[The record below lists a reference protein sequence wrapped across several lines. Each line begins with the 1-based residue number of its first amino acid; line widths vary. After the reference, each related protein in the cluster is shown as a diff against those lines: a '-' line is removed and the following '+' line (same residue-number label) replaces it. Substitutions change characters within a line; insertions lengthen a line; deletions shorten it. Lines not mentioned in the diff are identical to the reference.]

1 MSEPRPTEPRAVDTE
16 SLLAQMGG
24 LRGLLDSALPATVF
38 VLANLVGDGDLT
50 IPIVLS
56 LVAGLLVVVLRRAR
70 GESVQQAF
78 SGFFGLA
85 IAVLFARATGT
96 GEGFFLPGII
106 STALTG
112 VAFLVSL
119 LLGKPA
125 VAYALTAYDPRYAAW
140 KVHEPLRR
148 ACQVAT
154 AFWTFTFF
162 VRAGVAYFVYTRDGD
177 NDGLLLIVV
186 NAVKWPLIVGA
197 VVLTVVLVKRA
208 GLPAEEPDEEP
219 AEVPQQL

>member
-1 MSEPRPTEPRAVDTE
+1 MSEPRAVDTE

-24 LRGLLDSALPATVF
+24 LRGLLDSAVPATVF

-56 LVAGLLVVVLRRAR
+56 LVAGMLVVVLRRAR

-85 IAVLFARATGT
+85 IAVVFARATGT

-106 STALTG
+106 TTGLTG

-119 LLGKPA
+119 LIGKPA

-148 ACQVAT
+148 ACRLAT
-154 AFWTFTFF
+154 AFWTLTFF
-162 VRAGVAYFVYTRDGD
+162 IRAGVAAFVYTRDGD

-197 VVLTVVLVKRA
+197 VVLTVVLVRRA
-208 GLPAEEPDEEP
+208 GLPTSDALPEADEEP
-219 AEVPQQL
+219 ASA

>member
-1 MSEPRPTEPRAVDTE
+1 LSEARPVETG

-50 IPIVLS
+50 LPIVLS
-56 LVAGLLVVVLRRAR
+56 LIAGLLVVAIRRGR
-70 GESVQQAF
+70 GEPVQQAF

-106 STALTG
+106 STGLTG

-119 LLGKPA
+119 LIGKPA

-140 KVHEPLRR
+140 KIHPPLRR
-148 ACQVAT
+148 ACQLAT
-154 AFWTFTFF
+154 AFWTVTFF
-162 VRAGVAYFVYTRDGD
+162 IRAGVAAFVYTRDGD

-197 VVLTVVLVKRA
+197 VVLTVLLVRRA
-208 GLPAEEPDEEP
+208 GLPATEPDEEP
-219 AEVPQQL
+219 APAQQ

>member
-1 MSEPRPTEPRAVDTE
+1 M
-16 SLLAQMGG
+16 LAQMGG

-50 IPIVLS
+50 RPIVLS
-56 LVAGLLVVVLRRAR
+56 LLAGLLVVALRRGR
-70 GESVQQAF
+70 GEPVQQAF

-96 GEGFFLPGII
+96 GEGFFLPGILT
-106 STALTG
+106 TAATG

-119 LLGKPA
+119 LIGKPL
-125 VAYALTAYDPRYAAW
+125 VGYALTAYNPRYEVW
-140 KVHEPLRR
+140 KWYPPLRR
-148 ACQVAT
+148 ACRLAT
-154 AFWTFTFF
+154 AFWTLTFF
-162 VRAGVAYFVYTRDGD
+162 IRAGVATYVYRREGD

-186 NAVKWPLIVGA
+186 NAVKWPLIVAA

-208 GLPAEEPDEEP
+208 GLPAPDPDEEP
-219 AEVPQQL
+219 APA

>member
-1 MSEPRPTEPRAVDTE
+1 MSESRAVDTE
-16 SLLAQMGG
+16 SLLAQIGG

-50 IPIVLS
+50 VPIVLS
-56 LVAGLLVVVLRRAR
+56 LVTGLLVVALRRAR

-85 IAVLFARATGT
+85 IAVVFARATGT

-106 STALTG
+106 TTGLTG
-112 VAFLVSL
+112 VAFLASL
-119 LLGKPA
+119 LLGRPA

-140 KVHEPLRR
+140 RVHEPLRR
-148 ACQVAT
+148 ACVLAT
-154 AFWTFTFF
+154 AFWTSTFF
-162 VRAGVAYFVYTRDGD
+162 IRAAVATYVYTREGD

-186 NAVKWPLIVGA
+186 NAVKWPLIVAA
-197 VVLTVVLVKRA
+197 VAVTVVLVRRA
-208 GLPAEEPDEEP
+208 GLPERSDEQPEADEEP
-219 AEVPQQL
+219 ASA

>member
-1 MSEPRPTEPRAVDTE
+1 MSEPRAVDTE

-56 LVAGLLVVVLRRAR
+56 LITGLFVVVLRRAR

-85 IAVLFARATGT
+85 IAVVFARATGT

-125 VAYALTAYDPRYAAW
+125 VGYALTAYDPRYAAW

-148 ACQVAT
+148 ACMQAT
-154 AFWTFTFF
+154 AFWTLTFF
-162 VRAGVAYFVYTRDGD
+162 IRAGVATYVYNREGD

-186 NAVKWPLIVGA
+186 NAVKWPLIIGA
-197 VVLTVVLVKRA
+197 VVLTVILVRRA
-208 GLPAEEPDEEP
+208 GLPAEESDEAPDEAP
-219 AEVPQQL
+219 ASA

>member
-1 MSEPRPTEPRAVDTE
+1 MSEPRPVDAE

-50 IPIVLS
+50 VPIVLA
-56 LVAGLLVVVLRRAR
+56 LVAGLVVVGLRRSR

-106 STALTG
+106 TTALTG

-119 LLGKPA
+119 LVGKPA

-140 KVHEPLRR
+140 KTFAPLRR
-148 ACQVAT
+148 ACRFAT
-154 AFWTFTFF
+154 AFWTVTFF

-186 NAVKWPLIVGA
+186 NAVKWPLILAA

-208 GLPAEEPDEEP
+208 GLPAEEIDEEP
-219 AEVPQQL
+219 APAQP

>member
-1 MSEPRPTEPRAVDTE
+1 MSEPRAVDTE

-50 IPIVLS
+50 VPIVLS
-56 LVAGLLVVVLRRAR
+56 LITGLLVVLLRRAR

-106 STALTG
+106 TTGLTG

-148 ACQVAT
+148 ACRLAT
-154 AFWTFTFF
+154 AFWTLTFF
-162 VRAGVAYFVYTRDGD
+162 VRAGVATFVYTREGD

-186 NAVKWPLIVGA
+186 NAVKWPLIVAA
-197 VVLTVVLVKRA
+197 VVLTVVLVRRA
-208 GLPAEEPDEEP
+208 GLPAAEEQPEPDEEP
-219 AEVPQQL
+219 ASA

>member
-1 MSEPRPTEPRAVDTE
+1 LTDAPREVETA

-24 LRGLLDSALPATVF
+24 LRGLLDSAVPATVF
-38 VLANLVGDGDLT
+38 VLANLVVDDGLT

-56 LVAGLLVVVLRRAR
+56 LIAGLVIVVLRRTR
-70 GESVQQAF
+70 GEPVQQAF

-85 IAVLFARATGT
+85 VAVLFARATGT

-112 VAFLVSL
+112 VAFLVSQ

-125 VAYALTAYDPRYAAW
+125 VGYALTAYDPRYGAW
-140 KVHEPLRR
+140 KTFAPLKR
-148 ACQVAT
+148 ACRIAT
-154 AFWTFTFF
+154 AFWTVTFF
-162 VRAGVAYFVYTRDGD
+162 IRAGVATFVYTRDGD

-186 NAVKWPLIVGA
+186 NAVKWPLIVSA
-197 VVLTVVLVKRA
+197 VVLTVVLVRRA
-208 GLPAEEPDEEP
+208 GLPDSDTDAASDEEP
-219 AEVPQQL
+219 ATA

>member
-1 MSEPRPTEPRAVDTE
+1 MSEPRAVDTE

-38 VLANLVGDGDLT
+38 VVANLVGDGDLT

-56 LVAGLLVVVLRRAR
+56 LVAGLAVVALRRAR

-85 IAVLFARATGT
+85 IAVVFARATGT

-125 VAYALTAYDPRYAAW
+125 VGYALTAYDPRYAAW
-140 KVHEPLRR
+140 KTFDPLRR
-148 ACQVAT
+148 ACMLAT
-154 AFWTFTFF
+154 AFWTVTFF
-162 VRAGVAYFVYTRDGD
+162 IRAGVATYVYNRDGD

-197 VVLTVVLVKRA
+197 VVLTVVLVRRA
-208 GLPAEEPDEEP
+208 GLPADEPDEASDEET
-219 AEVPQQL
+219 ASA

>member
-1 MSEPRPTEPRAVDTE
+1 MPDQTSEPRPVDSS

-56 LVAGLLVVVLRRAR
+56 LIAGLLVVALRRAR

-119 LLGKPA
+119 LIGKPA

-148 ACQVAT
+148 ACRLAT

-162 VRAGVAYFVYTRDGD
+162 VRSGVAYFVYTRDGD

-197 VVLTVVLVKRA
+197 VVLTVVLVRRA
-208 GLPAEEPDEEP
+208 GLPADEPDAEP
-219 AEVPQQL
+219 AELQQ

>member
-1 MSEPRPTEPRAVDTE
+1 MSEPRTVD
-16 SLLAQMGG
+16 SSSMLAQMGG

-50 IPIVLS
+50 VPIALS
-56 LVAGLLVVVLRRAR
+56 LLTGLAVVAVRRGR
-70 GESVQQAF
+70 GEPVQQAF

-85 IAVLFARATGT
+85 IAVVFARATGT
-96 GEGFFLPGII
+96 GEGFFLPGIV

-119 LLGKPA
+119 LIGKPA

-140 KVHEPLRR
+140 KVHAPLRR
-148 ACQVAT
+148 ACRLAT
-154 AFWTFTFF
+154 AFWTVTFF
-162 VRAGVAYFVYTRDGD
+162 IRAGVATFVYTREGD
-177 NDGLLLIVV
+177 NDGLLLLVV

-197 VVLTVVLVKRA
+197 VVLTVVLVRRA
-208 GLPAEEPDEEP
+208 GLPAQEPDEQP
-219 AEVPQQL
+219 APAQP

>member
-1 MSEPRPTEPRAVDTE
+1 MSEPRPVDSS

-56 LVAGLLVVVLRRAR
+56 LLAGLLVVALRRGR
-70 GESVQQAF
+70 GEPVQQAF
-78 SGFFGLA
+78 SGFFGLG
-85 IAVLFARATGT
+85 IAVLFARMTGT
-96 GEGFFLPGII
+96 GEGFFLPGIL

-125 VAYALTAYDPRYAAW
+125 VAYALTAYDPRYAVW
-140 KVHEPLRR
+140 KVHAPLRR
-148 ACQVAT
+148 ACQLAT
-154 AFWTFTFF
+154 AFWTVTFF
-162 VRAGVAYFVYTRDGD
+162 VRAGVASFVYTRDGD

-186 NAVKWPLIVGA
+186 NAVKWPLIVAA
-197 VVLTVVLVKRA
+197 VVLTVVLVRRA
-208 GLPAEEPDEEP
+208 GLPAEAPEDERRDEEP
-219 AEVPQQL
+219 APVQP

>member
-1 MSEPRPTEPRAVDTE
+1 MSEPRAVDTE

-56 LVAGLLVVVLRRAR
+56 LVTGLLVVGLRRAR

-85 IAVLFARATGT
+85 VAVVFARATGT

-106 STALTG
+106 TTGLTG
-112 VAFLVSL
+112 VVFLVSL

-140 KVHEPLRR
+140 KAHEPLRR
-148 ACQVAT
+148 ACRLAT
-154 AFWTFTFF
+154 AFWTLTFF
-162 VRAGVAYFVYTRDGD
+162 IRAGVAAFVYTRDGD

-186 NAVKWPLIVGA
+186 NAVKWPLIAGA
-197 VVLTVVLVKRA
+197 VVLTVVLVRRA
-208 GLPAEEPDEEP
+208 GLPSADPLPEADEEP
-219 AEVPQQL
+219 ASA